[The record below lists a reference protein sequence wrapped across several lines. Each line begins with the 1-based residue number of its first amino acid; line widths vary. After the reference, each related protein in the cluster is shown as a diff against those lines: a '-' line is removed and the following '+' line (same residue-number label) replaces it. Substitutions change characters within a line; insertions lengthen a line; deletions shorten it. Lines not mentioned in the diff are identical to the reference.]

1 MENIFLV
8 EEKKTE
14 KEKEEKKLEKANIL
28 CGGEEKRR
36 GKVGKFL
43 EKEMIFLVAE
53 KKKRKRK
60 EDIIWRTKING
71 NSNRRQPGEYS
82 AICLFE
88 G

>member
-36 GKVGKFL
+36 GKVGNDISCGRKEKT
-43 EKEMIFLVAE
+43 EKE
-53 KKKRKRK
+53 RK
-60 EDIIWRTKING
+60 I
-71 NSNRRQPGEYS
+71 S
-82 AICLFE
+82 F
-88 G
+88 

>member
-14 KEKEEKKLEKANIL
+14 NEKEENKLEKANIL

-36 GKVGKFL
+36 GKVGKYL

-53 KKKRKRK
+53 KKKRRRK
-60 EDIIWRTKING
+60 GR
-71 NSNRRQPGEYS
+71 YH
-82 AICLFE
+82 FE
-88 G
+88 NEN